1 MKKKEFREIF
11 LKKRAVTNLADNE
24 RIAAR
29 LREVLS
35 GSSISLVHSFVGCRT
50 RSEVDTKRI
59 RQLLRIQLPSVQWA
73 APRMIPGTS
82 KLQNYLWN
90 DETLLITNR
99 WGIEEPGTGTSQPV
113 ETQAIDAV
121 LVPLLAFDQ
130 KGHRVGYGGGFYDR
144 FLAQCRPDTLKI
156 GLSAFEAIEEIED
169 ADEWDVKLNYC
180 VTPTNIYHWNS

>member
-1 MKKKEFREIF
+1 
-11 LKKRAVTNLADNE
+11 
-24 RIAAR
+24 
-29 LREVLS
+29 
-35 GSSISLVHSFVGCRT
+35 
-50 RSEVDTKRI
+50 
-59 RQLLRIQLPSVQWA
+59 
-73 APRMIPGTS
+73 MIPGTS

-90 DETLLITNR
+90 DETVLISNR
-99 WGIEEPGTGTSQPV
+99 WGIEEPGAGTSQPV
-113 ETQAIDAV
+113 EIQAIDAV